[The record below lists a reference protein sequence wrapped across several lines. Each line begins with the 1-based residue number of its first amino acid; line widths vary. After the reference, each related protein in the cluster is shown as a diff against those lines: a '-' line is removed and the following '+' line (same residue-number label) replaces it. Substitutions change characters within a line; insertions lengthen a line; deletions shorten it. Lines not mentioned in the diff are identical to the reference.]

1 MAGVA
6 LNSLGNTQL
15 ERVLISLQST
25 LVFPSM
31 EAELFNQ
38 SNLPPTSVSSEKMYF
53 CSLCPWHFVLYFN
66 GLDKDFLT
74 HWWGWRMADFWENE
88 ASLCFSKVLF
98 PSMFLLSI
106 RKLRNRVN
114 EKYSDQLLT
123 KVKGEGKQ
131 DTHVLFVSLILAFY
145 TSILN
150 ISPMNDIGGSWQAP
164 IKNQSSV
171 YHLFFLVACDL
182 VL

>member
-1 MAGVA
+1 
-6 LNSLGNTQL
+6 
-15 ERVLISLQST
+15 
-25 LVFPSM
+25 
-31 EAELFNQ
+31 
-38 SNLPPTSVSSEKMYF
+38 
-53 CSLCPWHFVLYFN
+53 
-66 GLDKDFLT
+66 
-74 HWWGWRMADFWENE
+74 MADLWENE

-171 YHLFFLVACDL
+171 YHFFFLVACDL